1 MSYKILIGSQRMTT
15 NHAKVHHIN
24 LFLSCVCILKPSLL
38 LGKWECDDLPV
49 VPGHLSIE
57 AAVLFTAFKMSS
69 LLQGNIVLAF

>member
-1 MSYKILIGSQRMTT
+1 MTYKNLIGTQRMTN

-38 LGKWECDDLPV
+38 LGKLECDDLPV
-49 VPGHLSIE
+49 VPGHQSIE
-57 AAVLFTAFKMSS
+57 AVLFTAFKMSS